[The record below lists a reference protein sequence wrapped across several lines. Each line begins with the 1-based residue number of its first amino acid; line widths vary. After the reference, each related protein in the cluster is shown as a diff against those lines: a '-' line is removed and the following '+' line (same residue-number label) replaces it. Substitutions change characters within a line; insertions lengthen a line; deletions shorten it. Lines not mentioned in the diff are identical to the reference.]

1 MLSAMSEDLEAEKRR
16 LRRAMSARRRGVSP
30 DAADSAAR
38 MVAAQLL
45 SADEFKTAPCVALYA
60 AHAGELPTRACFDA
74 VLRAGKTPLLPRVGA
89 GRRLIFCRVE
99 RWEELRSGRY
109 GVPEPPEGSPV
120 VDPAAADLV
129 LVPGLAFDF
138 RGHRLGRGQGCYDA
152 TFPPGT
158 EAPRLFGLGFEWQV
172 VESVPHASHD
182 RGMDAIV
189 TGRAVRRITRNT
201 A

>member
-16 LRRAMSARRRGVSP
+16 LRRAMSARRRAVSP
-30 DAADSAAR
+30 EAANTAAG
-38 MVAAQLL
+38 MMAAQLL
-45 SADEFKTAPCVALYA
+45 TAEEFEAAPRVALYA
-60 AHAGELPTRACFDA
+60 AQAGELPTRACFDA
-74 VLRAGKTPLLPRVGA
+74 VLRVGKTPLLPRAGA

-120 VDPAAADLV
+120 VDLATADLV
-129 LVPGLAFDF
+129 LMPGLAFDS

-189 TGRAVRRITRNT
+189 TERALRRITRNT
-201 A
+201 R